1 MSMVDEREA
10 AEVGSSARAS
20 AGEKVGSLAEKPLM
34 DLRSRQSEVGEVGK
48 KKDRS
53 VTRVAG

>member
-1 MSMVDEREA
+1 MVDEREA
-10 AEVGSSARAS
+10 AEDGSSARAS
-20 AGEKVGSLAEKPLM
+20 AGEKVDSLAEKPSK